1 MIANIIGVWRGL
13 TMSLSNM
20 ATASIFITN
29 ILACSCESVIKK
41 AMKKA
46 VNKSRIQKIQSNL
59 SGRVL

>member
-1 MIANIIGVWRGL
+1 
-13 TMSLSNM
+13 MSLSNM
-20 ATASIFITN
+20 ATTSIFIRN

-41 AMKKA
+41 TMKKA